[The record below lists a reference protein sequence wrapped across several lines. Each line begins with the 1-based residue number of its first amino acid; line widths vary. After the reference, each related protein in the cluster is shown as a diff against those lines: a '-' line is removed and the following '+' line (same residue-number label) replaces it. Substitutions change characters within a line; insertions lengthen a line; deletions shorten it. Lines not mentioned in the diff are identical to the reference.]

1 MNSNFILHL
10 IEYLFKIL
18 MDFNLLSFTMCEIK
32 KIYIYFIFIFNRLES
47 LVLFVVHF
55 IIVNVVRCGDP
66 NEVKKKVN
74 L

>member
-32 KIYIYFIFIFNRLES
+32 
-47 LVLFVVHF
+47 
-55 IIVNVVRCGDP
+55 
-66 NEVKKKVN
+66 
-74 L
+74 